1 MFAARRAV
9 GHAPLEK
16 NVRGLWVQCFWLNG
30 R

>member
-1 MFAARRAV
+1 MFAARREV

-16 NVRGLWVQCFWLNG
+16 NVRGLWVSVLWLNG